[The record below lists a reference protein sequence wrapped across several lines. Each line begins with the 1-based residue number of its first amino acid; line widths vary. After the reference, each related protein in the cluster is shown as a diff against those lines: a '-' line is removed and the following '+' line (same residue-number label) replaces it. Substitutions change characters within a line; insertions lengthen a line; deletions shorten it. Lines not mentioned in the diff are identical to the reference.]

1 MSDESGLT
9 RVGPVVVLSGSALRL
24 VLECA
29 AIAIRHRRMS
39 GLPFSTTPYE
49 ALACEVRE
57 AMAADSRSDV
67 RSSTVRDPVP
77 VDEPT
82 VPIAE
87 AAAELGISDRQARR
101 LAPQLGGR
109 MIAGRWLVD
118 ELALRQHIEGR
129 QA

>member
-1 MSDESGLT
+1 MTDESGLT
-9 RVGPVVVLSGSALRL
+9 RVGGVVVLSGPALRL
-24 VLECA
+24 VLRCVLVV
-29 AIAIRHRRMS
+29 IKLGKMS
-39 GLPFSTTPYE
+39 GASHQTYK
-49 ALACEVRE
+49 ALACELNE
-57 AMAADSRSDV
+57 AMAADARSDV

-87 AAAELGISDRQARR
+87 AAAQLGISDRQARR